1 MTYKLTTGDGMVLYV
16 DGVDL
21 ELVTAYL
28 VLHGCP
34 PVNVEVEQ
42 PQSPAGC
49 GSIPAS

>member
-1 MTYKLTTGDGMVLYV
+1 MTYKLTTGDGMVLFV
-16 DGVDL
+16 DEVDL

-42 PQSPAGC
+42 PQAPAVY
-49 GSIPAS
+49 GSHPPS